1 MLEHEKKY
9 GRFTCYA
16 STPLENRCWVDGI
29 NFMLIY
35 FFESD
40 LSQDFLSKGTN
51 FENGITHI
59 SNNIPFGLHIF
70 YAAPSSSCFHLD
82 CQFLIKPI
90 CNNSKIY
97 SKMY

>member
-40 LSQDFLSKGTN
+40 LSRDFLSKGTN
-51 FENGITHI
+51 SESEITHI
-59 SNNIPFGLHIF
+59 SNNIPPSDCTSFMLLLLHLVFI
-70 YAAPSSSCFHLD
+70 
-82 CQFLIKPI
+82 
-90 CNNSKIY
+90 
-97 SKMY
+97 